1 VVPVSTGRSAKR
13 YTVSLIAIKPVGGP
27 REPAISRGSPHS
39 LLSSTKSLS
48 AWPTSERARGC
59 RERGPCDARY
69 KRLVGVTDKRS
80 NLAGAATDDARMT
93 WHVAFGFVLLVDR
106 GRISGAW
113 RYGLRGV
120 VPVRVYVA

>member
-1 VVPVSTGRSAKR
+1 MA
-13 YTVSLIAIKPVGGP
+13 
-27 REPAISRGSPHS
+27 
-39 LLSSTKSLS
+39 
-48 AWPTSERARGC
+48 
-59 RERGPCDARY
+59 
-69 KRLVGVTDKRS
+69 
-80 NLAGAATDDARMT
+80 DDPRMT